1 MELIDRVHPQI
12 QFDQAVAFVFLS
24 QIPSFEQGKRHWLG
38 NIYIESIFFIMS
50 RSLAETIHRNCA
62 VVTVLININRVH
74 VDDARIYGKYR
85 VSIHNHSVEGGVCR
99 TSEMIFGGRSI
110 NPHIVSGRIVRLQ
123 PIGNG
128 LTHLEITY
136 QTNKAFR

>member
-1 MELIDRVHPQI
+1 MIRL
-12 QFDQAVAFVFLS
+12 
-24 QIPSFEQGKRHWLG
+24 
-38 NIYIESIFFIMS
+38 
-50 RSLAETIHRNCA
+50 LADTIHFD
-62 VVTVLININRVH
+62 VTIVTFLIKIDRVH

-85 VSIHNHSVEGGVCR
+85 VSIHNNSVEGGVCR

>member
-1 MELIDRVHPQI
+1 MQYVIRRGLR
-12 QFDQAVAFVFLS
+12 
-24 QIPSFEQGKRHWLG
+24 
-38 NIYIESIFFIMS
+38 NIYIESIFLIMS
-50 RSLAETIHRNCA
+50 RLLADTLHWDVA
-62 VVTVLININRVH
+62 VVTFLIDIDRVH